1 VLSGRFGHGCSF
13 LIRTACVISGQLCIF
28 AAMADALVQ
37 LKQLVDAVYPLSG
50 EDWDALSA
58 IWSPFSARR
67 KEVIT
72 TEGSVERYLYFVME
86 GVQRV
91 YYFDDQDREA
101 TIVFSYPP
109 SFGGVLDSLLLQQPS
124 RYFFETLTP
133 SVFLRAAFTDLDKLM
148 QARPGIAFMVRKGV
162 VHALSGLLERL
173 AELQCYSA
181 EEKFNKVLQRS
192 PHIFQLIPH
201 KYIANYLG
209 MDATNFSKLINK
221 QKN

>member
-1 VLSGRFGHGCSF
+1 MTDRL
-13 LIRTACVISGQLCIF
+13 A
-28 AAMADALVQ
+28 Q
-37 LKQLVDAVYPLSG
+37 LKQLVDAVHPLSV
-50 EDWDALSA
+50 EDWTALST
-58 IWSPFSARR
+58 IWAPFSAGR
-67 KEVIT
+67 KAVISP
-72 TEGSVERYLYFVME
+72 EGAVERYLYFVVE

-101 TIVFSYPP
+101 TLVFTYAP

-124 RYFFETLTP
+124 RYCYETLTP
-133 SVFLRAAFTDLDKLM
+133 SVFLRAAFSDLDKLM
-148 QARPGIAFMVRKGV
+148 QARPPIAQMVRQGITL
-162 VHALSGLLERL
+162 ALSGLLERL
-173 AELQCYSA
+173 AELQCYTA

-221 QKN
+221 QKG